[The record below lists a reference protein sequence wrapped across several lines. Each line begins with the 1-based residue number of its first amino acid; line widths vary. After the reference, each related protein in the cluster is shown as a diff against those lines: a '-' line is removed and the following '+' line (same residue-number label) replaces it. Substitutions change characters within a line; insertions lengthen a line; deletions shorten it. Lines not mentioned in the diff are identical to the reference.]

1 MASSHVLLDQV
12 DIAFDDERAV
22 ASAGLLLPATL
33 AERLG
38 IEQAADQ
45 LVDLGD
51 RPGAARPG
59 RKLLTLVHA
68 LVAGGDCI
76 DDVELLRCGSTAS
89 VLGHRVMAASTVGTW
104 LRSFTFGHVRQ
115 LDRVTGEILSRAWA
129 AGAGPDDGPLTV
141 DVDSTICEV
150 HGYHKQG
157 ACYGYT
163 HRLGYHPL
171 LATRAGS
178 GEVLHARLRK
188 GSANTARGI
197 VRFVDELVARCR
209 RAGASGELTFRMDS
223 GFWSAKLIKRLRR
236 HRVRYSI
243 TVRQTKTVRAAI
255 AAIPEAA
262 WAPIAYQP
270 DGVAQV
276 AETPYRGD
284 RLIVRRVRN
293 LDDQQQLFPTWRY
306 HAFVTNR
313 VGTTTW
319 LDADHRRHAVCEL
332 AIRDLKA
339 GAGLA
344 HLPSGRFAANAAWL
358 LAATLAH
365 NLLRWTASLGL
376 GYRDQQTVAKTL
388 RRTLL
393 ALPGRLTRSPP
404 ADPASARRL
413 AVGPLVRHGAG
424 SAALHPV
431 PDLTAPRPRLG
442 LSAAANCSRLPV
454 TASEGSPGCTT
465 TSSRLSP
472 ATSCG
477 SAVTQRER
485 PHATPGAASGN
496 QPPHSRIGGSRLS
509 SPRWRSLD
517 LPGDGHEDSLRGR
530 EISKDD
536 HQASGIT
543 PLPAVAWARRTLS
556 PWVAQRWA
564 WCSSRSTVAVA
575 RVLGMISSKPAGWRL
590 ELTATERFS

>member
-1 MASSHVLLDQV
+1 MRSSHVVLDQV
-12 DIAFDDERAV
+12 DIAFDDEHAV

-45 LVDLGD
+45 LVDLGG

-68 LVAGGDCI
+68 MVAGGDCI

-115 LDRVTGEILSRAWA
+115 LDRLTEAILGRAWA
-129 AGAGPDDGPLTV
+129 AGAGPGDGPLTV

-163 HRLGYHPL
+163 RRLGYHPL
-171 LATRAGS
+171 LATRAEG
-178 GEVLHARLRK
+178 GELLHARLRK
-188 GSANTARGI
+188 GAANTARGI
-197 VRFVDELVARCR
+197 ARFVDELVARLR
-209 RAGASGELTFRMDS
+209 RAGASGELTLRMDS
-223 GFWSAKLIKRLRR
+223 GFWSAKLIRRLRG

-255 AAIPEAA
+255 AAIPQAA
-262 WAPIAYQP
+262 WVPIADQP

-276 AETPYRGD
+276 AETGYQGD

-293 LDDQQQLFPTWRY
+293 EGEQAQLFATWRY
-306 HAFVTNR
+306 HAFVTDR
-313 VGTTTW
+313 PGTMTW

-344 HLPSGRFAANAAWL
+344 HLPSGQFAANSAWL

-365 NLLRWTASLGL
+365 NLIRWIAALGL
-376 GYRDQQTVAKTL
+376 SVGDQQTVAKTL

-393 ALPGRLTRSPP
+393 ALPGRLTRS
-404 ADPASARRL
+404 ARR
-413 AVGPLVRHGAG
+413 PT
-424 SAALHPV
+424 LH
-431 PDLTAPRPRLG
+431 L
-442 LSAAANCSRLPV
+442 
-454 TASEGSPGCTT
+454 
-465 TSSRLSP
+465 
-472 ATSCG
+472 
-477 SAVTQRER
+477 
-485 PHATPGAASGN
+485 
-496 QPPHSRIGGSRLS
+496 
-509 SPRWRSLD
+509 
-517 LPGDGHEDSLRGR
+517 
-530 EISKDD
+530 
-536 HQASGIT
+536 
-543 PLPAVAWARRTLS
+543 
-556 PWVAQRWA
+556 
-564 WCSSRSTVAVA
+564 
-575 RVLGMISSKPAGWRL
+575 PAGWPWAHSFTMALARL
-590 ELTATERFS
+590 RCIPYPT

>member
-1 MASSHVLLDQV
+1 MPSVQVVLDQLET
-12 DIAFDDERAV
+12 AFDDQRAV

-51 RPGAARPG
+51 RPGAAHPG
-59 RKLLTLVHA
+59 RKLLTVVHA
-68 LVAGGDCI
+68 MVAGGDCI
-76 DDVELLRCGSTAS
+76 DDVELLRAGATGS

-115 LDRVTGEILSRAWA
+115 LDQLTATILGRAWV
-129 AGAGPDDGPLTV
+129 AGAGPGDGPVTI

-171 LATRAGS
+171 LATRADT

-188 GSANTARGI
+188 GAANTARGI
-197 VRFVDELVARCR
+197 VRFVDELVARLR
-209 RAGASGELTFRMDS
+209 RAGAVGELTLRMDS
-223 GFWSAKLIKRLRR
+223 GFWSAKLIKRLRG
-236 HRVRYSI
+236 HRVRYSV

-255 AAIPEAA
+255 AAIPEQA
-262 WAPIAYQP
+262 WVEIAYQP
-270 DGVAQV
+270 GGVAQV
-276 AETPYRGD
+276 AETGYRGD

-293 LDDQQQLFPTWRY
+293 EGNQAQLFATWRY

-313 VGTTTW
+313 VGTTLE

-344 HLPSGRFAANAAWL
+344 HLPSGQFNANAAWL

-365 NLLRWTASLGL
+365 NLLRWIATIGL
-376 GYRDQQTVAKTL
+376 GIRDEQLVAKTI

-393 ALPGRLTRSPP
+393 QLPGRLTRST
-404 ADPASARRL
+404 R
-413 AVGPLVRHGAG
+413 
-424 SAALHPV
+424 
-431 PDLTAPRPRLG
+431 
-442 LSAAANCSRLPV
+442 
-454 TASEGSPGCTT
+454 
-465 TSSRLSP
+465 
-472 ATSCG
+472 
-477 SAVTQRER
+477 
-485 PHATPGAASGN
+485 
-496 QPPHSRIGGSRLS
+496 
-509 SPRWRSLD
+509 RWRLH
-517 LPGDGHEDSLRGR
+517 L
-530 EISKDD
+530 
-536 HQASGIT
+536 
-543 PLPAVAWARRTLS
+543 
-556 PWVAQRWA
+556 
-564 WCSSRSTVAVA
+564 
-575 RVLGMISSKPAGWRL
+575 PAGWPWAHSFTLALARL
-590 ELTATERFS
+590 RCIPYLT